1 MDPPPAFQEHLLD
14 RQRMVR
20 NQLRPRDLHDPAVLA
35 AMERVPRHRF
45 VPEAHQ
51 YEAYDDGPIP
61 IGHGQTISQPYIVA
75 LMTELARPQ
84 PDAKALDVGTGSG
97 YQAAILAE
105 LCREV
110 YSVEIIP
117 ALADAARIRLRELG
131 YRNVE
136 ILCGDASF
144 GWPEHAPYDLI
155 IAAAA
160 PRQVPPALVEQLVPG
175 GRLVLP
181 VGSHGGQ
188 ELVVV
193 EKQRDGSLRRFFAGG
208 VAFVPMTGQALQAPG
223 RRQTPPDR

>member
-1 MDPPPAFQEHLLD
+1 MRDEARNLVE
-14 RQRMVR
+14 RKRMVEEQVAAR
-20 NQLRPRDLHDPAVLA
+20 GLRDARLLE
-35 AMERVPRHRF
+35 AMRSVPRHRF
-45 VPEAHQ
+45 VPPEYNHL
-51 YEAYDDGPIP
+51 AYADGPLP
-61 IGHGQTISQPYIVA
+61 IGCGQTISQPYIVA
-75 LMTELARPQ
+75 LMTNLLSLTGEEKVLEI
-84 PDAKALDVGTGSG
+84 GTGSG